1 MASCDLLITGARV
14 IDGSGAVS
22 QFIDIISHHKCTGPN
37 SFGHYVREKKLFDLE
52 TAVHKM
58 TGLTASRFGLE
69 NRGTIAIGNY
79 ADLGLFDPDTIIDR
93 ASFADPAQFSE
104 GIISVWV
111 NGQLSWHEQ
120 KSTGTRQGRFLTH

>member
-1 MASCDLLITGARV
+1 MIGSDGIASMQTPHPRLWGTFPRV
-14 IDGSGAVS
+14 L
-22 QFIDIISHHKCTGPN
+22 
-37 SFGHYVREKKLFDLE
+37 GHYVREKKLFDLE

-79 ADLGLFDPDTIIDR
+79 ADLVMFDPATIIDR
-93 ASFADPAQFSE
+93 ASFEQPAQISD

-111 NGQLSWHEQ
+111 NGKLSWHDST
-120 KSTGTRQGRFLTH
+120 STGIRNGLFLTH